1 MNLFDVGDR
10 EMATYLA
17 DSPSPDYTM
26 DQVSWAL
33 RKAGDR
39 ASATRKRSVSNQY
52 MNLRGGRQHRKSLL
66 SPEILRRC
74 AEKSDVIF
82 TCQKTLIEFS
92 LSADWV
98 VRPKDEDKAKW
109 MEERNQEAYLKQKR
123 RIAWLEGFFRKPNP
137 QDNYDT
143 FHRKLIKDILT
154 YDDGDYEVVWADFDN
169 GRMPIELGIVP
180 GDTIEVETDE
190 YGIPTKYWQAYN
202 VIRPVA
208 FELHE
213 IARIVLNPSSWSPY
227 GLSPIEV
234 AMIQVA
240 SDMSANQYNADVFS
254 KNNIPPGILAVFGTS
269 EPEFRRVMAQL
280 RGVSADNPHNIHA
293 MRAPRSE
300 DGAKKL
306 FEYVPLQN
314 TTNREMQYK
323 ELLEQTVGRICMV
336 YGVTPSQIGFTE
348 GVTGGIGSGVAET
361 QVDLTQNKGVAPL
374 LKAIADCHNDRVID
388 AMGWGDL
395 EFAYTQTGTPSQQK
409 EREDDRADVQGGT
422 MTQNEYR
429 AKYGR
434 ESVDWGDL
442 PVLAPQGWQ
451 PPMSPQQM
459 QQQMMQQ
466 GMGQD
471 PAQQMPQDMAKS
483 ARRITV
489 KL

>member
-1 MNLFDVGDR
+1 MNFYNQQILINR
-10 EMATYLA
+10 
-17 DSPSPDYTM
+17 
-26 DQVSWAL
+26 AL
-33 RKAGDR
+33 QKAGDR
-39 ASATRKRSVSNQY
+39 AAATRKRSVSNQY
-52 MNLRGGRQHRKSLL
+52 MNLRGGRQHRQGVLSL
-66 SPEILRRC
+66 ETLRRS
-74 AEKSDVIF
+74 AERSDVIF
-82 TCQKTLIEFS
+82 TCQKTLIEFC

-98 VRPKDEDKAKW
+98 IRPKDEDKAKW
-109 MEERNQEAYLKQKR
+109 MEERDQEGHVRQKR
-123 RIAWLEGFFRKPNP
+123 RIAWLEGFFKKPN
-137 QDNYDT
+137 QWENYNL
-143 FHRKLIKDILT
+143 FHRKFIKDILT
-154 YDDGDYEVVWADFDN
+154 YDAGGYEVVWADFDN
-169 GRMPIELGIVP
+169 GRLPVELGIVP
-180 GDTIEVETDE
+180 GDTVEIETDE
-190 YGIPTKYWQAYN
+190 TGIPVRYWQSYN
-202 VIRPVA
+202 VLHPTE
-208 FELHE
+208 FETDEL
-213 IARIVLNPSSWSPY
+213 AYVSLNPSSWSVY

-234 AMIQVA
+234 ANIQIA
-240 SDMSANQYNADVFS
+240 SDMAANQYNADVFS
-254 KNNIPPGILAVFGTS
+254 KNNIPPGILAVMGTS
-269 EPEFRRVMAQL
+269 KEEFIRLMAQL

-323 ELLEQTVGRICMV
+323 ELLEQTVTRICMV

-374 LKAIADCHNDRVID
+374 LQAIADCHNNKVID
-388 AMGWGDL
+388 PMGWGDL
-395 EFAYTQTGTPSQQK
+395 EFAYTQSGTPAQQK

-451 PPMSPQQM
+451 PPMSPEQM
-459 QQQMMQQ
+459 QQQMMMQ
-466 GMGQD
+466 GMGGQPGQD
-471 PAQQMPQDMAKS
+471 PAQQMPQGMAKS
-483 ARRITV
+483 VKRITV

>member
-1 MNLFDVGDR
+1 MSFTDGRVLIDR
-10 EMATYLA
+10 
-17 DSPSPDYTM
+17 
-26 DQVSWAL
+26 AL

-39 ASATRKRSVSNQY
+39 ASASRKRSVSSQY
-52 MNLRGGRQHRKSLL
+52 MNMRGGKQHRQGVLSLE
-66 SPEILRRC
+66 SLRRA
-74 AEKSDVIF
+74 AERSDVIF
-82 TCQKTLIEFS
+82 TCQKTLIEFC

-98 VRPKDEDKAKW
+98 IRPKDEDKAKW
-109 MEERNQEAYLKQKR
+109 MQQRKPEAHLQQKN
-123 RIAWLEGFFRKPNP
+123 RIAWLEGFFKKPN
-137 QDNYDT
+137 QWENYNT
-143 FHRKLIKDILT
+143 FHRKLLKDLLT
-154 YDDGDYEVVWADFDN
+154 YDAGSYEVVYADFDN
-169 GRMPIELGIVP
+169 GRLPVELGIVP
-180 GDTIEVETDE
+180 GDTIEIETDE
-190 YGIPTKYWQAYN
+190 CGIPIKYWQSYN
-202 VIRPVA
+202 VLAPIEFA
-208 FELHE
+208 TDE
-213 IARIVLNPSSWSPY
+213 IAYISLNPSSWSPY

-234 AMIQVA
+234 ACIQIA
-240 SDMSANQYNADVFS
+240 SDMAANQYNADVFS
-254 KNNIPPGILAVFGTS
+254 KNNIPPGILAVMGTS
-269 EPEFRRVMAQL
+269 EPEFRRLIAQL

-323 ELLEQTVGRICMV
+323 ELLEQTVTRICMV

-374 LKAIADCHNDRVID
+374 LQAIADCHNDKVIE
-388 AMGWGDL
+388 AMDWGDL
-395 EFAYTQTGTPSQQK
+395 EFAYTQSGTPAQQK
-409 EREDDRADVQGGT
+409 EREDDRADVQNGT
-422 MTQNEYR
+422 LTQNEYR

-483 ARRITV
+483 VRRITV
-489 KL
+489 RL